1 MQQPAWRGLVVGA
14 CLALATS
21 VSAAET
27 AVSATHEHRP
37 ESAPALIAEPAS
49 ELVVTGDVAPV
60 QFEEPGRLRSV
71 LEHAQLVVDNPRTT
85 PEALT
90 GLPGVTVQQTAPA
103 AGSPIVR
110 GLIGNQVLIL
120 VDGIRLNNA
129 IWRSGPV
136 QYLNTIDVEALERI
150 ELLRGPASVRFGSD
164 ALGGVIQLQTKS
176 PHFVDEGFDMHGA
189 LAASYRSASD
199 GKQIR
204 LEAAS
209 GSQRLAVRGGG
220 DLSEFGNLRGGRS
233 TGLQD
238 FSSYRQGAA
247 EAKVLYEPIAGHL
260 LSASYLGLR
269 QLDAPRPDKC
279 ARYPS
284 GQVKECRA
292 TKEQNLDLAGLSY
305 RTRAFSFF
313 DDVAAQLSLQNFHE
327 LTERQRWDRGRLETR
342 QDDDL
347 VLGGNLRLAHGPLRL
362 GAVPLPGLPWVV
374 ELRTSVGGEVSHD
387 LVDSQA
393 WRKSLRGLDAEVA
406 GNRGDPTPADT
417 TIADGSQYTAGG
429 LFVEERLAFGSQF
442 TAVAGAR
449 FSGYRASASD
459 PGGERLE
466 QPLDRSFGAPS
477 ASLFGEYQTPLPIS
491 VGLGVSH
498 GFRAPNLYDL
508 TGRDGFGGGY
518 EFADALTLGPE
529 RITSLEGVWRF
540 DVGPLGG
547 EVAAY
552 ASALHDLIVRRPG
565 RYRGSAT
572 FDGAPVFKRQN
583 AGLGLLW
590 GAEAEGHLQLPAH
603 TEAYGTISYCFGDDI
618 TNAEPLSRIPPPNGT
633 VGLRSAP
640 VDQLTLGV
648 YSLWALAQTRLSARD
663 LADPRIPAGG
673 TPGYFVL
680 GLRASYLA
688 LEHVLLAATLHNLL
702 DTSYRVHG
710 SAIDGPGTEG
720 TLRVEVR
727 F

>member
-1 MQQPAWRGLVVGA
+1 MRQPARRWLVAAASLV
-14 CLALATS
+14 LATS
-21 VSAAET
+21 GR
-27 AVSATHEHRP
+27 ATDQP
-37 ESAPALIAEPAS
+37 ESTPEQLET
-49 ELVVTGDVAPV
+49 TG
-60 QFEEPGRLRSV
+60 RSRST
-71 LEHAQLVVDNPRTT
+71 LEHQQLVDTNPRTT

-90 GLPGVTVQQTAPA
+90 GLPGVTVQQTSPA

-110 GLIGNQVLIL
+110 GLIGNQVLVL

-129 IWRSGPV
+129 IWRNGPV

-150 ELLRGPASVRFGSD
+150 ELLRGPAGVRYGSD

-189 LAASYRSASD
+189 LAANYRSASD

-209 GSQRLAVRGGG
+209 GSHSLAVRGGG
-220 DLSEFGNLRGGRS
+220 DLSEFGNLRGGRN

-238 FSSYRQGAA
+238 FSSFRQGAA
-247 EAKVLYEPIAGHL
+247 EAKVLYQPLAGHL
-260 LSASYLGLR
+260 LSASYLGMR

-279 ARYPS
+279 SRYDPGKSLTRDGS
-284 GQVKECRA
+284 GQLKDCRA
-292 TKEQNLDLAGLSY
+292 VKEQNLDLAGLSY
-305 RTRAFSFF
+305 RTRALDFF
-313 DDVAAQLSLQNFHE
+313 DDVGAQLSLQNFHE
-327 LTERQRWDRGRLETR
+327 LTERQRWDRARLETK

-347 VLGGNLRLAHGPLRL
+347 VLGGSARLAHGPLRL
-362 GAVPLPGLPWVV
+362 GPV

-393 WRKSLRGLDAEVA
+393 WRKSLRSLDAEVA

-429 LFVEERLAFGSQF
+429 LFVEERLAFGRRLS
-442 TAVAGAR
+442 AVAGAR
-449 FSGYRASASD
+449 FNGYRATASD
-459 PGGERLE
+459 PSGDRLE

-498 GFRAPNLYDL
+498 GYRAPNLYDL
-508 TGRDGFGGGY
+508 TGRDVFGSGY
-518 EFADALTLGPE
+518 EFADAATLGPE
-529 RITSLEGVWRF
+529 RITSLEGVWHV

-565 RYRGSAT
+565 LYRGSAT
-572 FDGAPVFKRQN
+572 FDGEQVFKRQN

-590 GAEAEGHLQLPAH
+590 GAEAEGRLQLPAH
-603 TEAYGTISYCFGDDI
+603 TEAYGAISYCFGQDI
-618 TNAEPLSRIPPPNGT
+618 TNAEPLTRIAPPNGT
-633 VGLRSAP
+633 LGLRSAP
-640 VDQLTLGV
+640 VDHLTLGV
-648 YSLWALAQTRLSARD
+648 YSMWALAQTRLSSRD

-680 GLRASYLA
+680 GLRAGYLA
-688 LEHVLLAATLHNLL
+688 LDHVLVAATLHNLL

-710 SAIDGPGTEG
+710 SGVDGPGTEG
-720 TLRVEVR
+720 QLRIEVR